1 MAGRRARPLRARLL
15 LEPTPLHRVLF
26 GDLREVCRTDMDCG
40 TFRENHGALIDR
52 SVSDADLVAMQRH
65 LQECPACS
73 AHDTRV
79 RRALLLFRNMPTIEP
94 SSDFSARLDE
104 RLRDIR
110 TQGGFAGRAGR
121 DTYRAP
127 YRARYRGPGVG
138 MFAGLAAGVIAAGYL
153 TVAVSNW
160 TPAAGPLAMA
170 PVVASAPAIDPATDQ
185 ATVMANAVANAV
197 ANTAAT
203 DAASDIPD
211 AGRGFGADAMT
222 ALATPAFIS
231 PGSAGSPVWPA
242 TVLAARAPARF
253 APVQLKLTSLGR

>member
-1 MAGRRARPLRARLL
+1 MAGRRARAY
-15 LEPTPLHRVLF
+15 LEPTPLRRVLF

-65 LQECPACS
+65 LQECAACS
-73 AHDTRV
+73 AHDTTV

-94 SSDFSARLDE
+94 SSDFSERLHE

-110 TQGGFAGRAGR
+110 TQGGLAGRAGR

-127 YRARYRGPGVG
+127 FRAPYRGPGVG

-153 TVAVSNW
+153 TVAASNW
-160 TPAAGPLAMA
+160 TPAGLMAMA
-170 PVVASAPAIDPATDQ
+170 PVVASAPAIDPAADQ

-197 ANTAAT
+197 ANTAAS
-203 DAASDIPD
+203 DAASGIPD

-242 TVLAARAPARF
+242 AVLAARAPARF
-253 APVQLKLTSLGR
+253 APAQLKLTSLGR

>member
-1 MAGRRARPLRARLL
+1 
-15 LEPTPLHRVLF
+15 
-26 GDLREVCRTDMDCG
+26 MDCG
-40 TFRENHGALIDR
+40 TFRESHWALIDG
-52 SVSDADLVAMQRH
+52 SVSGGDLVAMQRH
-65 LQECPACS
+65 LQECAACS
-73 AHDTRV
+73 AHDTTV

-94 SSDFSARLDE
+94 SAGFSARLHE

-110 TQGGFAGRAGR
+110 AQGGLAGRAG
-121 DTYRAP
+121 DTYRAAF
-127 YRARYRGPGVG
+127 RAPYRGPGVG

-153 TVAVSNW
+153 TVAASNW

-170 PVVASAPAIDPATDQ
+170 PVVAAAPAVDPAADQ

-197 ANTAAT
+197 ANTAPS
-203 DAASDIPD
+203 DASPDIAD

-222 ALATPAFIS
+222 AFAASAFIS

-253 APVQLKLTSLGR
+253 APGQLKLTSLGR